1 MKRPRLIRT
10 RRDRGAVIPIVAL
23 SLTML
28 MTMTA
33 FAIDLG
39 RMRTERR
46 DLQADA
52 DAIALDAAQ
61 VIRGLNAVD
70 AQAAALIEANA
81 SAVRNGLD
89 VVLGPD
95 QVRVGEWDFDIHDIR
110 HQSLAT
116 EFPNAVEV
124 RLDDTVKMFFDFST
138 DERAVARRAV
148 AVAQPG
154 ARGQIG
160 SVLAGLEQTVDPV
173 TAPCRIEEQ
182 ASFMNALYGSMLGIT
197 ASLEISGSA
206 TVDTG
211 PCVVTPATPAAGLK
225 LDVLSWKGLGAGD
238 VDLEDVATVM
248 AGVASKDD
256 LFDGTVDAKE
266 FLQASAT
273 VLQASPDVADVR
285 AGTIL
290 GQIANR
296 MTATTQIDLND
307 IVDPGV
313 GNAGAGTGN
322 GSAAAAT
329 VDALTLL
336 TGSAMLINGDNLAAV
351 DVPLNLPFLSSP
363 VQTRV
368 HVVEPP
374 QTHLDYRTAG
384 QLGARTA
391 QVRVAIEVP
400 LKDVLLNF
408 GIVGGLLGPLGV
420 QSTTGNIKMVIEVG
434 RAQSTYDHI
443 ACPADGV
450 KATTMSVDTG
460 AVTASYGALATAD
473 FKKALTQHL
482 STSVQL
488 HGTFGVSVPL
498 VGTVG
503 INLNQITDV
512 KTTQTFMTELDALA
526 SSATEVNLLGAN
538 APHTFVEPFGPTTP
552 WHRYPGGISGTALAD
567 TTYGKVQYKTAI
579 GSALTTLGITEVAL
593 DRMIRDSLDSATGS
607 IIEDIGA
614 DIIDPLLGSLGIT
627 LAGADGRMLDVQCG
641 VPALANRD

>member
-1 MKRPRLIRT
+1 M
-10 RRDRGAVIPIVAL
+10 VAL
-23 SLTML
+23 SLTVL

-33 FAIDLG
+33 FAVDLG

-70 AQAAALIEANA
+70 AQAAALTEANL

-89 VVLGPD
+89 IVLGPD
-95 QVRVGEWDFDIHDIR
+95 QVRVGQWDSAIHDIKY
-110 HQSLAT
+110 QSLPT

-124 RLDDTVKMFFDFST
+124 KLADTVKMFFDFST
-138 DERAVARRAV
+138 DERSVARRAV

-160 SVLAGLEQTVDPV
+160 SVLAGLQTAVDPA
-173 TAPCRIEEQ
+173 TAPCRVQEQ
-182 ASFMNALYGSMLGIT
+182 ATFMNALYGSMLGIT
-197 ASLEISGSA
+197 TSLQISGSA

-211 PCVVTPATPAAGLK
+211 PCQVTTPSGGLK
-225 LDVLSWKGLGAGD
+225 LDAVAWRGLGAGQ
-238 VDLEDVATVM
+238 VDLDDVATIM
-248 AGVASKDD
+248 PNVASKDE
-256 LFDGTVDAKE
+256 LFAGTVNAKD
-266 FLQASAT
+266 FLTASAQALQAGPDA
-273 VLQASPDVADVR
+273 ASVT
-285 AGTIL
+285 AGNTL
-290 GQIANR
+290 FQIASA
-296 MTATTQIDLND
+296 MTATTQIDLKK

-313 GNAGAGTGN
+313 GSVGAGTGN

-336 TGSAMLINGDNLAAV
+336 TGSAMLINGENLASAS
-351 DVPLNLPFLSSP
+351 VPLNLPFLNSA

-368 HVVEPP
+368 HVVQPP

-391 QVRVAIEVP
+391 QVRLAIEVP
-400 LKDVLLNF
+400 LKDVLLDF
-408 GIVGGLLGPLGV
+408 GVVGGLLSSLGV
-420 QSTTGNIKMVIEVG
+420 QTTTGNIKMVVEVG
-434 RAQSTYDHI
+434 RAQSTYDQI
-443 ACPADGV
+443 SCPADGV

-473 FKKALTQHL
+473 FKKEL
-482 STSVQL
+482 SQYLSASAQL

-503 INLNQITDV
+503 INLNQITNV
-512 KTTQTFMTELDALA
+512 ETTQTFMTELDALA
-526 SSATEVNLLGAN
+526 SSASQVNLLGAN

-567 TTYGKVQYKTAI
+567 TTYGKVKYETAL
-579 GSALTTLGITEVAL
+579 GSVLTTLGITEVGL
-593 DRMIRDSLDSATGS
+593 DNMIRKSLDSATGS
-607 IIEDIGA
+607 IIEDIGS
-614 DIIDPLLGSLGIT
+614 DVIDPLLGALGIT
-627 LAGADGRMLDVQCG
+627 LAGADGRILDVQCG